1 MKKKYKR
8 AGTTSERQD
17 YRKGGY
23 VGDSERVKLF
33 GGMTAAMGADFSRQL
48 SNAGFCNLNF
58 SGIDFSNI
66 SIPTNTP
73 APKPEAAPAPA
84 PAPAQAP
91 IFTAPVT
98 PVQQQTQNNNT
109 FTQGQSTI
117 GRGDVGTTAGGTV
130 GGVKLFSGMRIGGT
144 KVAEGT
150 LKPEDIK
157 RKRQDL
163 ETQAAGRG
171 VQATP
176 MQVQTLAGQAGQGE
190 ITPGVGQLAGV
201 ETVTGTTGQVQ
212 APEQVS
218 TITTPSQAAQPQQ
231 LTPAQIGTVETVTAE
246 PTQAAVGTVSDRAV
260 AEKVD
265 VSTVPTITGVDVEI
279 EQGAL
284 ADNISAQMSPEA
296 VAQAAQVNGLDVR
309 KVTRAKEELRNAGI
323 DEITISELGNDPAAL
338 ENRLMNLTDKE
349 RGLVAGLPEEALVST
364 QMNTLL
370 AGIEQGTV
378 PAWARPA
385 VAQVDAILAQRGLE
399 ASTVGRDALLNTI
412 IQSAIPIAQSNAK
425 AIQTS
430 LAQERATE
438 AQVALKEAEFR
449 QQAALT
455 NANNEFKLDLA
466 QFSAD
471 QQTNLFNSK
480 FLQTISLA
488 EATNDQQATLQNAAF
503 LSQANLA
510 QASIDQQRQINNAKA
525 FLQMDM
531 ANLSAEQQSRVI
543 ESQQKQQVALSNAA
557 AQNAARQFNATS
569 ENQVN
574 QFMAT
579 LAADTEKFNTTQ
591 MNAIQQFNV
600 TQANAA
606 SARDSQR
613 LFDLEKFNT
622 GIRNQIEQFN
632 SAIENNRREFNA
644 KNSLAIAQSN
654 AQWRRQIAT
663 ADTAAINAAAEQ
675 AVKQNFQLTSQAQ
688 AALWQDLRDEAHNAF
703 VASRKD
709 KDIVAQLTAEF
720 LSGSYANK
728 ESMSSNFKVL
738 QSLISNLTNYS
749 VGNVI

>member
-23 VGDSERVKLF
+23 VGDGKRVKKYL
-33 GGMTAAMGADFSRQL
+33 
-48 SNAGFCNLNF
+48 AGPIVYPSDYNF
-58 SGIDFSNI
+58 TPDINIDFSGLK
-66 SIPTNTP
+66 IPTNTP
-73 APKPEAAPAPA
+73 APKPEPVP
-84 PAPAQAP
+84 AP
-91 IFTAPVT
+91 IFTAPIT

-109 FTQGQSTI
+109 TFTQGQSTI
-117 GRGDVGTTAGGTV
+117 GTTTNVGIP
-130 GGVKLFSGMRIGGT
+130 IGGT
-144 KVAEGT
+144 TMAEQGT
-150 LKPEDIK
+150 LRPEEIQ

-176 MQVQTLAGQAGQGE
+176 MQVQTLAGQVTQGE
-190 ITPGVGQLAGV
+190 IEPGTGDLGGLQ
-201 ETVTGTTGQVQ
+201 TVTGTTGQVQ
-212 APEQVS
+212 APEQV
-218 TITTPSQAAQPQQ
+218 TTAAPAQAAQPQQ
-231 LTPAQIGTVETVTAE
+231 VAPAQIGAVETITAQ
-246 PTQAAVGTVSDRAV
+246 PTQAAVGTVSDKSV

-265 VSTVPTITGVDVEI
+265 VSTVPTITGVDVDIKE
-279 EQGAL
+279 GAL
-284 ADNISAQMSPEA
+284 TDRVVAQMSPEA

-309 KVTRAKEELRNAGI
+309 RVTRAKEELRNAGI
-323 DEITISELGNDPAAL
+323 DEITIAELGNDPAAL
-338 ENRLMNLTDKE
+338 ENRLMNLSDE
-349 RGLVAGLPEEALVST
+349 DRGLVAGLPEEALVST

-370 AGIEQGTV
+370 SGIEQGTI
-378 PAWARPA
+378 PTWARPA
-385 VAQVDAILAQRGLE
+385 VAQVDAILAERGMS

-412 IQSAIPIAQSNAK
+412 IQSALPIAQSNAQ
-425 AIQTS
+425 AIQAS
-430 LAQERATE
+430 VAQERATE
-438 AQVALKEAEFR
+438 AQVAIKDAEFR
-449 QQAALT
+449 QQTALT
-455 NANNEFKLDLA
+455 NANNVFKLDLA

-471 QQTNLFNSK
+471 QQTALANSK
-480 FLQTISLA
+480 FLQTVSLV
-488 EATNDQQATLQNAAF
+488 EANNDQQAVIQNAAL

-510 QASIDQQRQINNAKA
+510 QATIDQQRQINNAKA

-531 ANLSAEQQSRVI
+531 ANLNAEQQTNVLNA
-543 ESQQKQQVALSNAA
+543 QQIQQAALSNAA

-579 LAADTEKFNTTQ
+579 LAADTAKFNTTQ

-675 AVKQNFQLTSQAQ
+675 AVKQNFQLTAQAQ
-688 AALWQDLRDEAHNAF
+688 QALWQDLRDQAHNIFTGA
-703 VASRKD
+703 RKD
-709 KDIVAQLTAEF
+709 KDIVAQIVADFASNQFANDEAMNGMLQVVKSTITSLTD
-720 LSGSYANK
+720 
-728 ESMSSNFKVL
+728 
-738 QSLISNLTNYS
+738 YS
-749 VGNVI
+749 IR

>member
-17 YRKGGY
+17 FRQGGY
-23 VGDSERVKLF
+23 VGDGKRVKKYL
-33 GGMTAAMGADFSRQL
+33 AGAIVYPSDFNFNFDL
-48 SNAGFCNLNF
+48 SNF
-58 SGIDFSNI
+58 SAVPNI

-73 APKPEAAPAPA
+73 APKPEAPPEPAP
-84 PAPAQAP
+84 AP

-117 GRGDVGTTAGGTV
+117 GRGDVGSSAGGKV
-130 GGVKLFSGMRIGGT
+130 GGTKIGIFGARIGGT
-144 KVAEGT
+144 TVDKGNLSPQAI
-150 LKPEDIK
+150 DRK
-157 RKRQDL
+157 RKDL
-163 ETQAAGRG
+163 ETQAAGLG

-176 MQVQTLAGQAGQGE
+176 MQVQTLAGQVTQGE
-190 ITPGVGQLAGV
+190 IQPGTGDLGGLQ
-201 ETVTGTTGQVQ
+201 TVTGTTGQTQ
-212 APEQVS
+212 TPEQVS
-218 TITTPSQAAQPQQ
+218 TATPSQAAQPQQ
-231 LTPAQIGTVETVTAE
+231 VAPAQIGAVETVTAA
-246 PTQAAVGTVSDRAV
+246 PTQAAVGTVSDKSV

-265 VSTVPTITGVDVEI
+265 VSTVPTITGVDVDIKE
-279 EQGAL
+279 GAL
-284 ADNISAQMSPEA
+284 TDRVVAQMSPEA

-309 KVTRAKEELRNAGI
+309 RVTRAKEELRNAGI
-323 DEITISELGNDPAAL
+323 DEITIAELGNDPTAL
-338 ENRLMNLTDKE
+338 ENRLMNLSDKD
-349 RGLVAGLPEEALVST
+349 RGLVAGLPEEALIST
-364 QMNTLL
+364 QMNSLL
-370 AGIEQGTV
+370 SGIEQGTV
-378 PAWARPA
+378 PVWARPA

-412 IQSAIPIAQSNAK
+412 IQSALPIAQDNAR

-438 AQVALKEAEFR
+438 AQVAIKDAEFR
-449 QQAALT
+449 QQTALT
-455 NANNEFKLDLA
+455 NANNVFKLDLA

-471 QQTNLFNSK
+471 QQTALANSK
-480 FLQTISLA
+480 FLQTVSLV
-488 EATNDQQATLQNAAF
+488 EANNDQQAVIQNAAL

-510 QASIDQQRQINNAKA
+510 QATIDQQRQINNAKA

-531 ANLSAEQQSRVI
+531 ANLNAEQQTNVLNA
-543 ESQQKQQVALSNAA
+543 QQTQQAALSNAA

-591 MNAIQQFNV
+591 MNAIQQFNAS
-600 TQANAA
+600 QANAA
-606 SARDSQR
+606 AARDSQR
-613 LFDLEKFNT
+613 SFDLEKFNT
-622 GIRNQIEQFN
+622 GIKNQIEQFN
-632 SAIENNRREFNA
+632 SALENNRREFNA

>member
-17 YRKGGY
+17 YRKGGL
-23 VGDSERVKLF
+23 VGDGKRVKVF
-33 GGMTAAMGADFSRQL
+33 GGGEYGADFSKQL
-48 SNAGFCNLNF
+48 SNVYSGNF
-58 SGIDFSNI
+58 NFGGADLSNI

-73 APKPEAAPAPA
+73 APKPEAAPAP
-84 PAPAQAP
+84 
-91 IFTAPVT
+91 IFTAPIT
-98 PVQQQTQNNNT
+98 PAQQTQQTQQTQQQNNTT

-117 GRGDVGTTAGGTV
+117 GSGDVGSSAGGTV
-130 GGVKLFSGMRIGGT
+130 GGFKILGTTVGGT
-144 KVAEGT
+144 TVDKGN
-150 LKPEDIK
+150 LSPEALDRK
-157 RKRQDL
+157 RKDL
-163 ETQAAGRG
+163 EAQAAGRG
-171 VQATP
+171 IQATP
-176 MQVQTLAGQAGQGE
+176 MQVQTLAGQTTQGE
-190 ITPGVGQLAGV
+190 IQPGTGDLGGLQ
-201 ETVTGTTGQVQ
+201 TVTGTTGQTQ
-212 APEQVS
+212 TPEQVS
-218 TITTPSQAAQPQQ
+218 TAAPTQAAQPQQ
-231 LTPAQIGTVETVTAE
+231 VAPAQIAGVETVTAQ
-246 PTQAAVGTVSDRAV
+246 PTQAAVGTISDKSV

-265 VSTVPTITGVDVEI
+265 VSTVPTITGVDVDIKE
-279 EQGAL
+279 GAL
-284 ADNISAQMSPEA
+284 TDRVVAQMSPEA

-309 KVTRAKEELRNAGI
+309 RVTRAKEELRNAGI

-412 IQSAIPIAQSNAK
+412 IQSALPIAQSNAK

-430 LAQERATE
+430 LAQEKATE

-455 NANNEFKLDLA
+455 NANNVFKLDLA

-632 SAIENNRREFNA
+632 SAIENNKREFNA

-688 AALWQDLRDEAHNAF
+688 QALWQDLRDQAHNIFTGA
-703 VASRKD
+703 RKD
-709 KDIVAQLTAEF
+709 KDIVAQIVADFASNQFANDEAMNGMLQVVKSTITSLTD
-720 LSGSYANK
+720 
-728 ESMSSNFKVL
+728 
-738 QSLISNLTNYS
+738 YS
-749 VGNVI
+749 IR

>member
-17 YRKGGY
+17 YRKGGP
-23 VGDSERVKLF
+23 VGDGKRVKKYLA
-33 GGMTAAMGADFSRQL
+33 GEIKYP
-48 SNAGFCNLNF
+48 SNFNFTPNINLLGF
-58 SGIDFSNI
+58 SGLK
-66 SIPTNTP
+66 IPTNTP
-73 APKPEAAPAPA
+73 APKPEAPPE
-84 PAPAQAP
+84 PS
-91 IFTAPVT
+91 IFIGGQGQPSLPSLDLKEFTNSINS
-98 PVQQQTQNNNT
+98 QTQNNNT
-109 FTQGQSTI
+109 FTQGRSTI

-130 GGVKLFSGMRIGGT
+130 GGVKLFGGMKIGGT
-144 KVAEGT
+144 KVAEGI

-176 MQVQTLAGQAGQGE
+176 MEVQTLAGQAGQGE
-190 ITPGVGQLAGV
+190 ITPGVGQLSGV

-246 PTQAAVGTVSDRAV
+246 PTQAAVGTVSDKAI

-265 VSTVPTITGVDVEI
+265 VSTVPTVTGADVSI
-279 EQGAL
+279 KDDAL
-284 ADNISAQMSPEA
+284 ADRVVAQMSPEA
-296 VAQAAQVNGLDVR
+296 VAQAAQINGLDVR
-309 KVTRAKEELRNAGI
+309 RVTRAKEELRKAGI
-323 DEITISELGNDPAAL
+323 AENTITELGNDPATL
-338 ENRLMNLTDKE
+338 ESKLMNLTDKD

-370 AGIEQGTV
+370 TGIEQGTV

-412 IQSAIPIAQSNAK
+412 IQSALPIAQENAK
-425 AIQTS
+425 AIQSS
-430 LAQERATE
+430 LSQERAIE
-438 AQVALKEAEFR
+438 AQTAIKEAEFR
-449 QQAALT
+449 QQTALT
-455 NANNEFKLDLA
+455 NASNVFQLNLA

-471 QQTNLFNSK
+471 QQRNLLNSK
-480 FLQTISLA
+480 FLQTVSLA
-488 EATNDQQATLQNAAF
+488 EASNDQQATIQNAVL

-510 QASIDQQRQINNAKA
+510 QASIDQQRQINNSKA
-525 FLQMDM
+525 FLQMDFT
-531 ANLSAEQQSRVI
+531 NLTNEQQSRII
-543 ESQQKQQVALSNAA
+543 ESQQKQQTLLSNQA
-557 AQNAARQFNATS
+557 AQNAARQFNAAS
-569 ENQVN
+569 ENQTN
-574 QFMAT
+574 QFMAS
-579 LAADTEKFNTTQ
+579 LQADTEKFNTTQ

-600 TQANAA
+600 TQTNAA
-606 SARDSQR
+606 AARDAQR
-613 LFDLEKFNT
+613 TFDLEKFNT
-622 GIRNQIEQFN
+622 SISNQIEQFN
-632 SAIENNRREFNA
+632 TALENNRREFNA

-688 AALWQDLRDEAHNAF
+688 QALWQDLRDQAHNVF
-703 VASRKD
+703 VGSRKD

>member
-17 YRKGGY
+17 YRKGGQVSKDGPRQEFISGGY
-23 VGDSERVKLF
+23 AIGD
-33 GGMTAAMGADFSRQL
+33 GDIGL
-48 SNAGFCNLNF
+48 SNFDIANF
-58 SGIDFSNI
+58 NPSFTSG
-66 SIPTNTP
+66 P
-73 APKPEAAPAPA
+73 APKPIASPIAPAPIFV
-84 PAPAQAP
+84 AP
-91 IFTAPVT
+91 ITPT
-98 PVQQQTQNNNT
+98 QQPVQTNT
-109 FTQGQSTI
+109 FIQEQSTI
-117 GRGDVGTTAGGTV
+117 GTTGGTPV
-130 GGVKLFSGMRIGGT
+130 SN
-144 KVAEGT
+144 GT
-150 LKPEDIK
+150 LTPEEIK

-163 ETQAAGRG
+163 EAQAGGRG

-190 ITPGVGQLAGV
+190 ITPGVGQLSGV

-246 PTQAAVGTVSDRAV
+246 PTQAAVGTVSDKAI

-265 VSTVPTITGVDVEI
+265 VSTVPTVTGVDVSI
-279 EQGAL
+279 KDDAL
-284 ADNISAQMSPEA
+284 ADRVVAQMSPEA
-296 VAQAAQVNGLDVR
+296 VAQAAQINGLDVR
-309 KVTRAKEELRNAGI
+309 RVTRAKEELRKAGI
-323 DEITISELGNDPAAL
+323 AENTITELGNDPATL
-338 ENRLMNLTDKE
+338 ESKLMNLTDKD

-370 AGIEQGTV
+370 TGIEQGTV

-412 IQSAIPIAQSNAK
+412 IQSALPIAQENAK
-425 AIQTS
+425 AIQSS
-430 LAQERATE
+430 LSQERAIE
-438 AQVALKEAEFR
+438 AQTAIKEAEFR
-449 QQAALT
+449 QQTALT
-455 NANNEFKLDLA
+455 NASNVFQLNLA

-471 QQTNLFNSK
+471 QQRNLSNSK
-480 FLQTISLA
+480 FLQTVSLT
-488 EATNDQQATLQNAAF
+488 EASNDQQATIQNAVL

-510 QASIDQQRQINNAKA
+510 QASIDQQRQINNSKA
-525 FLQMDM
+525 FLQMDF
-531 ANLSAEQQSRVI
+531 ANLTNEQQSRII
-543 ESQQKQQVALSNAA
+543 ESQQKQQTLLSNQA
-557 AQNAARQFNATS
+557 AQNAARQFNAAS
-569 ENQVN
+569 ENQTN
-574 QFMAT
+574 QFMAS
-579 LAADTEKFNTTQ
+579 LQADTEKFNTTQ

-600 TQANAA
+600 TQTNAA
-606 SARDSQR
+606 AARDAQR
-613 LFDLEKFNT
+613 TFDLEKFNT
-622 GIRNQIEQFN
+622 SISNQIEQFN
-632 SAIENNRREFNA
+632 TALENNRREFNA

-688 AALWQDLRDEAHNAF
+688 QALWQDLRDQAHNVF
-703 VASRKD
+703 VGSRKD

-738 QSLISNLTNYS
+738 QNLISNLTTYS
-749 VGNVI
+749 VANVI

>member
-17 YRKGGY
+17 FRQGGY
-23 VGDSERVKLF
+23 VGDGKRVKKYL
-33 GGMTAAMGADFSRQL
+33 AGAIVYPSDFNFNFDL
-48 SNAGFCNLNF
+48 SNF
-58 SGIDFSNI
+58 SAVPNI

-73 APKPEAAPAPA
+73 APKPEAPPEPAP
-84 PAPAQAP
+84 AP

-117 GRGDVGTTAGGTV
+117 GRGDVGSSAGGKV
-130 GGVKLFSGMRIGGT
+130 GGTKIGIFGARIGGT
-144 KVAEGT
+144 TVDKGNLSPQAI
-150 LKPEDIK
+150 DRK
-157 RKRQDL
+157 RKDL
-163 ETQAAGRG
+163 ETQAAGLG

-176 MQVQTLAGQAGQGE
+176 MQVQTLAGQVTQGE
-190 ITPGVGQLAGV
+190 IQPGTGDLGGLQ
-201 ETVTGTTGQVQ
+201 TVTGTTGQTQ
-212 APEQVS
+212 TPEQVS
-218 TITTPSQAAQPQQ
+218 TATPSQAAQPQQ
-231 LTPAQIGTVETVTAE
+231 VAPAQIGAVETVTAA
-246 PTQAAVGTVSDRAV
+246 PTQAAVGTVSDKSV

-265 VSTVPTITGVDVEI
+265 VSTVPTITGVDVDIKE
-279 EQGAL
+279 GAL
-284 ADNISAQMSPEA
+284 TDRVVAQMSPEA

-309 KVTRAKEELRNAGI
+309 RVTRAKEELRNAGI

-449 QQAALT
+449 QQTALT
-455 NANNEFKLDLA
+455 NANNVFKLDLA